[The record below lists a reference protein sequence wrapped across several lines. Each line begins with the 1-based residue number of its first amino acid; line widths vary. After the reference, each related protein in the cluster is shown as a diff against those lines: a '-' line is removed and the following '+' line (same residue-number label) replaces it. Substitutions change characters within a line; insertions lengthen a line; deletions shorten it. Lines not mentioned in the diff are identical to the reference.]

1 MQLESQSEK
10 KMLEQQLQW
19 TKEQIR
25 ILDEM
30 DIKLHEMKKIAEYAA
45 KHNLFAAEIE
55 KLNSQMEELKGEL
68 SFLESQRRTEFY

>member
-25 ILDEM
+25 ILDAM

-45 KHNLFAAEIE
+45 EN
-55 KLNSQMEELKGEL
+55 EL
-68 SFLESQRRTEFY
+68 SSYEREVLNNQIVALKNEYRILESQRYAILH